1 MEIFGSILIGI
12 FVILLFGLGI
22 MGCGFLIREIWGI
35 VKDRK
40 SNRVSYEDIVI
51 AAIENQVNLRNT
63 PAVPT
68 TLPSTVDTGT
78 LAPQYRED
86 LAYLKAYSRSRLK
99 DRSLILSES
108 KKEITPPVEE
118 ERKLEYTGIRAIQ
131 L

>member
-1 MEIFGSILIGI
+1 MDIIGFILIGI
-12 FVILLFGLGI
+12 PVMLLFCMGI
-22 MGCGFLIREIWGI
+22 VGCGF
-35 VKDRK
+35 
-40 SNRVSYEDIVI
+40 
-51 AAIENQVNLRNT
+51 LRNT

>member
-1 MEIFGSILIGI
+1 MEASPEVRILGAII
-12 FVILLFGLGI
+12 ALLAFSYI
-22 MGCGFLIREIWGI
+22 VMGVVYAIHLIRESI
-35 VKDRK
+35 KERK
-40 SNRVSYEDIVI
+40 SVDIVG
-51 AAIENQVNLRNT
+51 
-63 PAVPT
+63 
-68 TLPSTVDTGT
+68 TVT
-78 LAPQYRED
+78 LAPKYRED